1 MKNLSSLEK
10 LIRADNLRLVVER
23 NDTFVAEAHT
33 LHGKVFVK
41 ATTNRTAFD
50 RHCEIL
56 EALEASSFAP
66 GILEKTAWGEY
77 AVVVLSAISGKRL
90 DHVLKNAER
99 DTKLRLAA
107 AAGSALAQ
115 LHRTITPSRLMGM
128 TFWQQRDE
136 RLERPAGWCVHLDGM
151 VSKWLSSLNR
161 MAPGYPEYRVQLD
174 RLRHFG
180 ADLRVPSDLRLL
192 HCDYVGRNILVDSD
206 DHVSGILDFE
216 AARIGDAAYDLAK
229 IVWVDMD
236 FSDEVLRNTFLASWE
251 ATYGEPVPRAEFL
264 YYVGVQC
271 LAAIAWTDKN
281 APLDTSN
288 AFRSTAI
295 LTLYKVVRELQLT
308 VS

>member
-1 MKNLSSLEK
+1 MKDLSSLEK
-10 LIRADNLRLVVER
+10 LIRADHLRLVVER
-23 NDTFVAEAHT
+23 DGVFVAEALT
-33 LHGKVFVK
+33 SHGKVFVK

-66 GILEKTAWGEY
+66 RILEKTAWGEY
-77 AVVVLSAISGKRL
+77 AVVVLSAISGTRL

-99 DTKLRLAA
+99 ETKLRLAA
-107 AAGSALAQ
+107 AAGPALAQ
-115 LHRTITPSRLMGM
+115 LHRAIPPSRLMGM
-128 TFWQQRDE
+128 TCWQQRDE
-136 RLERPAGWCVHLDGM
+136 RLERPAEWRIHLDGM
-151 VSKWLSSLNR
+151 VSKWLSRLNQA
-161 MAPGYPEYRVQLD
+161 APDYPEYRVQLD
-174 RLRHFG
+174 RLRRFG
-180 ADLRVPSDLRLL
+180 TDLGVPSDIRLL
-192 HCDYVGRNILVDSD
+192 HCDYIGRNILVDSD
-206 DHVSGILDFE
+206 NHVSGILDFE
-216 AARIGDAAYDLAK
+216 ATRIGDAAYDLAK

-236 FSDEVLRNTFLASWE
+236 FSDEVLRHTFLAGWE

-281 APLDTSN
+281 IPLDNSN

-295 LTLYKVVRELQLT
+295 RTLYKAVHELQLT